1 MGKKW
6 VYGRGAEM
14 KLWTLQPVEVYN
26 FIMKNG
32 VYRCKPELSECLTE
46 MNFYD
51 AYDWL
56 VGQMKE
62 KIGQPPQ
69 NVKYPVWA
77 WHTTYGKHKK
87 PDLRRM
93 DFKSK
98 EPMVCLEIEKSDDQ
112 VLLSDEENWHF
123 VLSNWYFSKSEEDYN
138 TFELM
143 SPDEQEII
151 KRKSWERIFL
161 IDTFKDDWISRGMF
175 IQATFWELKK
185 SDIRKVIYYGK
196 RRKYK

>member
-1 MGKKW
+1 MNYQFINVCTYFCKMGMES
-6 VYGRGAEM
+6 GAEM
-14 KLWTLQPVEVYN
+14 KLWTLQPVEVYDS
-26 FIMKNG
+26 IMKDG
-32 VYRCKPELSECLTE
+32 AYRCKPELSECLTE

-93 DFKSK
+93 DFRSK
-98 EPMVCLEIEKSDDQ
+98 EPMVCIEIEKADDQ
-112 VLLSDEENWHF
+112 VL
-123 VLSNWYFSKSEEDYN
+123 KSEEDYN

-161 IDTFKDDWISRGMF
+161 IETFKDDWIRRGMF

-185 SDIRKVIYYGK
+185 SDIIKVIYYGK
-196 RRKYK
+196 KR

>member
-1 MGKKW
+1 MGMES
-6 VYGRGAEM
+6 GAEM
-14 KLWTLQPVEVYN
+14 KLWTLQPVEVYDS
-26 FIMKNG
+26 IMKDG
-32 VYRCKPELSECLTE
+32 AYRCKPELSECLTE

-56 VGQMKE
+56 VEQMKE

-93 DFKSK
+93 DFRSK
-98 EPMVCLEIEKSDDQ
+98 EPMVCLEIEKPDNE

-123 VLSNWYFSKSEEDYN
+123 VLSN
-138 TFELM
+138 
-143 SPDEQEII
+143 
-151 KRKSWERIFL
+151 
-161 IDTFKDDWISRGMF
+161 
-175 IQATFWELKK
+175 
-185 SDIRKVIYYGK
+185 
-196 RRKYK
+196 

>member
-1 MGKKW
+1 MGIW
-6 VYGRGAEM
+6 ESGVEV
-14 KLWTLQPVEVYN
+14 KLWTLQPVEVYGS
-26 FIMKNG
+26 IMKDG
-32 VYRCKPELSECLTE
+32 AYRCKPELSECLTE

-56 VGQMKE
+56 VEQMKE

-87 PDLRRM
+87 SDLRQM
-93 DFKSK
+93 DFRSK

-123 VLSNWYFSKSEEDYN
+123 VFSNWYFSKSEEDYN

-143 SPDEQEII
+143 SPNEQEII
-151 KRKSWERIFL
+151 KTINEQI
-161 IDTFKDDWISRGMF
+161 
-175 IQATFWELKK
+175 
-185 SDIRKVIYYGK
+185 
-196 RRKYK
+196 